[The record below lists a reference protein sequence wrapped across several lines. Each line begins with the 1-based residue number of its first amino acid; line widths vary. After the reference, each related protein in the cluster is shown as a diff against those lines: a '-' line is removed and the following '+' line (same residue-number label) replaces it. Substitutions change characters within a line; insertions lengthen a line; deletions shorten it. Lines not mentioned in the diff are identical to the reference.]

1 MANDARSLYRDRRM
15 VEGFPGLS
23 DPALETYRA
32 SLVTRPEETHRVNMI
47 IAWLNRLID
56 MRQARKVLVVGCGPQ
71 PEAVRVLR
79 EMGHEAIGVEPVQ
92 QFLEAARKYLRDERS
107 ILEGSA
113 EELPANS
120 ESHDVVVL
128 ESVLEHVDSVG
139 KSLRE
144 IHRVL
149 TRGGV
154 AYIITTNR
162 HQLRENMEFNVRF
175 FHMMPDVVK
184 ESYVFRHLHYEP
196 SLANYT
202 ERPAVHWFTY
212 AELCALGREAGFSQF
227 YSHLDLRDPEAS
239 TFAGHELTRR
249 LKAVV
254 LTRVQRS
261 AWLRALALTQLGGQ
275 IFMIKRP

>member
-1 MANDARSLYRDRRM
+1 
-15 VEGFPGLS
+15 
-23 DPALETYRA
+23 
-32 SLVTRPEETHRVNMI
+32 MI
-47 IAWLNRLID
+47 IAWLSRLID
-56 MRQARKVLVVGCGPQ
+56 MRQARKILVVGCGPQ
-71 PEAVRVLR
+71 PEVLRVLR
-79 EMGHEAIGVEPVQ
+79 EMDHKALGVEPVQ
-92 QFLEAARKYLRDERS
+92 QFVEAAREYLRDERS

-113 EELPANS
+113 EELPVDS
-120 ESHDVVVL
+120 ESHDVVML

-144 IHRVL
+144 THRVL

-175 FHMMPDVVK
+175 FHMLPDVVK

-212 AELCALGREAGFSQF
+212 AQLCALGRDAGFSQF

-239 TFAGHELTRR
+239 TFAGHELTHR

-254 LTRVQRS
+254 LNRVQQS